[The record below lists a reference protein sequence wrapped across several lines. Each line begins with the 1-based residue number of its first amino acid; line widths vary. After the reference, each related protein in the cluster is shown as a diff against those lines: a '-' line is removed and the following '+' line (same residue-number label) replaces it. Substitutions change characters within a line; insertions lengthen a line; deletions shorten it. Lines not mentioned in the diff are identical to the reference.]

1 MATRPS
7 DFDPTTPAG
16 TANPRE
22 GDNQLRLIKQYTQ
35 NGFNDMTAPRGTAG
49 VMTHNLFG
57 QNISAGGNLTIAGTT
72 TATGA
77 ITATG
82 GVTGATTGA
91 HNGTVGAT
99 APNTVAAT
107 NITASGTAN
116 ITGAITATGG
126 VTGNVTGNTTGAH
139 NGTVG
144 ATTPSTVAAT
154 TVSASTS
161 VTSPV
166 INKGSNPVSSY
177 VLLAGTTTTVPTIQQ
192 FSGAD
197 IVYVYV

>member
-57 QNISAGGNLTIAGTT
+57 QNISAGGNLTITGTT

-99 APNTVAAT
+99 TPNTVAAT
-107 NITASGTAN
+107 NITASGT
-116 ITGAITATGG
+116 ITGNL
-126 VTGNVTGNTTGAH
+126 TGNVAGATTGAH

-177 VLLAGTTTTVPTIQQ
+177 VLLQGTATTVPTTQQ
-192 FSGAD
+192 FNGAD
-197 IVYVYV
+197 IVYVYI